1 MSAVDQLGQNQ
12 IAGFVLVLA
21 RVGPLFMLAPP
32 FSSTM
37 IPVRARAIVAV
48 AFAIGL
54 APIALHGQTVP
65 SEVIALAGLA
75 LKELVVGLGF
85 AFALACLFAAFA
97 TAGSILDT
105 TMGFSFGSLVDPVT
119 NVQSGQMVQ
128 VYGMVAIAVFIAIG
142 GEAWVIGGLAKSYE
156 IVPLLAVPSLDALVA
171 GAVSSFAGILGA
183 ALEVAAPVLLA
194 LILTDVAFGVVSR
207 VVPQLN
213 VFAVGFPV
221 KIVVGLL
228 VVGVSLPF
236 VGGWLSDQLQ
246 LSVESALGSLRL
258 GLVAH

>member
-1 MSAVDQLGQNQ
+1 MSGAIDQLGQNQ
-12 IAGFVLVLA
+12 LAGFVLVLA
-21 RVGPLFMLAPP
+21 RVGPLFLLAPP
-32 FSSTM
+32 FSSKM
-37 IPVRARAIVAV
+37 IPLRARAIVAV
-48 AFAIGL
+48 GFAVGL
-54 APIALHGQTVP
+54 APIALHGQAVP
-65 SEVIALAGLA
+65 GDALALAGLA
-75 LKELVVGLGF
+75 LKEVVVGLGL

-97 TAGSILDT
+97 TAGTILDT
-105 TMGFSFGSLVDPVT
+105 SMGFSFGSLVDPVT

-128 VYGMVAIAVFIAIG
+128 AYTMVAIAVFIAIG

-156 IVPLLAVPSLDALVA
+156 VVPLLETPSLTALVA
-171 GAVSSFAGILGA
+171 GATGEFAAILGA

-194 LILTDVAFGVVSR
+194 LVLTDVAFGVVSR

-236 VGGWLSDQLQ
+236 VGGWLSDQLR

-258 GLVAH
+258 A

>member
-1 MSAVDQLGQNQ
+1 MTGAIDQLGQNQ
-12 IAGFVLVLA
+12 LAGFVLVLA
-21 RVGPLFMLAPP
+21 RVGPLFLLAPP

-48 AFAIGL
+48 GFAVGL

-65 SEVIALAGLA
+65 GDVLALAGLA
-75 LKELVVGLGF
+75 LKEVVVGLGL

-97 TAGSILDT
+97 TAGNILDT
-105 TMGFSFGSLVDPVT
+105 SMGFSFGSLVDPVT

-128 VYGMVAIAVFIAIG
+128 VYTMVAIAVFIAIG

-156 IVPLLAVPSLDALVA
+156 VVPLLETPSLTALVA
-171 GAVSSFAGILGA
+171 GAAGEFAAILGA

-258 GLVAH
+258 G

>member
-1 MSAVDQLGQNQ
+1 MTGAIDQLGQNQ
-12 IAGFVLVLA
+12 LAGFILVLA

-32 FSSTM
+32 FNSRM
-37 IPVRARAIVAV
+37 VPPRARGIIAV

-54 APIALHGQTVP
+54 APVALGDQNVP
-65 SEVIALAGLA
+65 GDFVELAGLV

-85 AFALACLFAAFA
+85 ALAIACLFAAFA
-97 TAGSILDT
+97 TAGSILDIT
-105 TMGFSFGSLVDPVT
+105 IGFSFGSLIDPVT
-119 NVQSGQMVQ
+119 NVQSGQMAQ
-128 VYGMVAIAVFIAIG
+128 VYSMVAVAVFIAIG
-142 GEAWVIGGLAKSYE
+142 GEAWVIQGLARSYE
-156 IVPLLAVPSLDALVA
+156 VVPLLAVPSLTALTA
-171 GAVSSFAGILGA
+171 GAAAAFAGILVA
-183 ALEVAAPVLLA
+183 ALEVAAPVMLA
-194 LILTDVAFGVVSR
+194 LILTDVSFGVVSR

-236 VGGWLSDQLQ
+236 VGGWLSDQMQ

-258 GLVAH
+258 A

>member
-1 MSAVDQLGQNQ
+1 MTSAVDQLGQNQ
-12 IAGFVLVLA
+12 LAGFILVLA

-32 FSSTM
+32 FSSKM
-37 IPVRARAIVAV
+37 VPVRARAIVAV

-54 APIALHGQTVP
+54 TPVALHGASVP
-65 SEVIALAGLA
+65 GDAIQLAGLA
-75 LKELVVGLGF
+75 LKEVVVGLAF

-105 TMGFSFGSLVDPVT
+105 TIGFSFGSLIDPIT
-119 NVQSGQMVQ
+119 DIQSGQMVQ
-128 VYGMVAIAVFIAIG
+128 VYSMVAVAVFIAIG
-142 GEAWVIGGLAKSYE
+142 GDAWVIQGLARTYE
-156 IVPLLAVPSLDALVA
+156 IVPLLEVPSLNALTA
-171 GAVSSFAGILGA
+171 GAMAAFAGILVS

-194 LILTDVAFGVVSR
+194 LILTDVSFGVVSR

-213 VFAVGFPV
+213 VFAVGFPL

-246 LSVESALGSLRL
+246 LSVEAGLGSLRL
-258 GLVAH
+258 D

>member
-1 MSAVDQLGQNQ
+1 MSAAIDQLGQNQ
-12 IAGFVLVLA
+12 LAGFVLVLS

-32 FSSTM
+32 FNSKM
-37 IPVRARAIVAV
+37 VPVRARAIVAV
-48 AFAIGL
+48 GFAVGL

-65 SEVIALAGLA
+65 GDALQIAGLA
-75 LKELVVGLGF
+75 LKEVLVGLGF

-97 TAGSILDT
+97 TAGTILDT
-105 TMGFSFGSLVDPVT
+105 SMGFSFGSLIDPVT

-128 VYGMVAIAVFIAIG
+128 VYSMVAIAVFIAIG
-142 GEAWVIGGLAKSYE
+142 GDAWVIEGLARSYE
-156 IVPLLAVPSLDALVA
+156 VVPVLEMPSLTALVA
-171 GAVSSFAGILGA
+171 GAAGEFAAILGA

-213 VFAVGFPV
+213 VFAVGFPI
-221 KIVVGLL
+221 KIGVGLL

-236 VGGWLSDQLQ
+236 VGGWLSGQLQ

-258 GLVAH
+258 G

>member
-1 MSAVDQLGQNQ
+1 LTGAIDQLGQNQ
-12 IAGFVLVLA
+12 LAGFILVLA

-32 FSSTM
+32 FSSKM
-37 IPVRARAIVAV
+37 VPVRARAIVAV
-48 AFAIGL
+48 GFAVGL

-65 SEVIALAGLA
+65 GDVLTIAGLA
-75 LKELVVGLGF
+75 LKEVVIGLAF
-85 AFALACLFAAFA
+85 AFSLACLFAAFA
-97 TAGSILDT
+97 TAGTILDT
-105 TMGFSFGSLVDPVT
+105 TMGFSFGSLIDPVT

-128 VYGMVAIAVFIAIG
+128 VYTMVAITVFIVIG
-142 GEAWVIGGLAKSYE
+142 GDAWVIEGLAKSYE
-156 IVPLLAVPSLDALVA
+156 VVPLLAVPSLNSLVA
-171 GAVSSFAGILGA
+171 GAVSEFAAILGA
-183 ALEVAAPVLLA
+183 SLEVAAPVVLA

-221 KIVVGLL
+221 KIIVGLL

-246 LSVESALGSLRL
+246 LSVESALGSLQL
-258 GLVAH
+258 GVI

>member
-1 MSAVDQLGQNQ
+1 MNSAIDQLSQNQ
-12 IAGFVLVLA
+12 LAGFILVLA

-32 FSSTM
+32 FSSKM
-37 IPVRARAIVAV
+37 VPVRARGIVAV
-48 AFAIGL
+48 AFALGL
-54 APIALHGQTVP
+54 APVALHGQNVP
-65 SEVIALAGLA
+65 GEILPIAGLA
-75 LKELVVGLGF
+75 LKEIVVGLGF
-85 AFALACLFAAFA
+85 ALSLACLFAAFA

-105 TMGFSFGSLVDPVT
+105 TIGFSFGSLVDPITDVT
-119 NVQSGQMVQ
+119 SGPMVQ
-128 VYGMVAIAVFIAIG
+128 VYSMVAIAVFIAIG
-142 GEAWVIGGLAKSYE
+142 GDAWVIEGLAKTYE
-156 IVPLLAVPSLDALVA
+156 IVPLLKVPSLSALTA
-171 GAVSSFAGILGA
+171 GAMAAFAGILVA

-194 LILTDVAFGVVSR
+194 LLLTDVAFGVVSR

-213 VFAVGFPV
+213 VFAVGFPI

-258 GLVAH
+258 G

>member
-12 IAGFVLVLA
+12 LAGFILVLA
-21 RVGPLFMLAPP
+21 RVSPLFFLAPP
-32 FSSTM
+32 FSSRM
-37 IPVRARAIVAV
+37 IPVRVRGIIAV

-65 SEVIALAGLA
+65 GEVLTIAGLA
-75 LKELVVGLGF
+75 LKELVVGL
-85 AFALACLFAAFA
+85 AFALALGCLFAAFA

-105 TMGFSFGSLVDPVT
+105 TIGFSFGSLIDPVT
-119 NVQSGQMVQ
+119 DVQSGPMVQ
-128 VYGMVAIAVFIAIG
+128 VYSMVAIAVFIAIG
-142 GEAWVIGGLAKSYE
+142 GDAWVIQGLAKSYE
-156 IVPLLAVPSLDALVA
+156 LVPMLEVPSLDSLVA
-171 GAVSSFAGILGA
+171 GAVAAFAGILAA
-183 ALEVAAPVLLA
+183 ALEVAAPVILA

-213 VFAVGFPV
+213 VFAVGFPI

-246 LSVESALGSLRL
+246 LSVESALGSLQV
-258 GLVAH
+258 G

>member
-1 MSAVDQLGQNQ
+1 MTVSSAVDQLGQNQ
-12 IAGFVLVLA
+12 LTGFILVLA

-32 FSSTM
+32 FSSKM
-37 IPVRARAIVAV
+37 VPVRARAIVAV

-54 APIALHGQTVP
+54 TPVALHGQTVP
-65 SEVIALAGLA
+65 GDAIEVAGLA
-75 LKELVVGLGF
+75 LKELIVGLGF

-105 TMGFSFGSLVDPVT
+105 TIGFSFGSLIDPIT
-119 NVQSGQMVQ
+119 DIQSGQMVQ
-128 VYGMVAIAVFIAIG
+128 VYSMVAIAVFIAIG
-142 GEAWVIGGLAKSYE
+142 GDAWVIQGLARTYE
-156 IVPLLAVPSLDALVA
+156 IVPLLAVPSLTALTA
-171 GAVSSFAGILGA
+171 GAMQAFAGILVS

-194 LILTDVAFGVVSR
+194 LILTDVSFGVVSR

-213 VFAVGFPV
+213 VFAVGFPL

-246 LSVESALGSLRL
+246 LSVEAGLGSLRL
-258 GLVAH
+258 G